1 MEIAKLY
8 ETAAEKLDK
17 AIEVCE
23 KSKINLTS
31 LTVIAAASGNIY
43 SAPNWKRLNDAF
55 EEEETHSEDEA
66 LAKMLLAGENAVE
79 HIVTLDAKTKLP
91 VDPYQKCLEI
101 LVKVNT
107 ENAKCNI
114 LQGKNSKVVLTSV
127 NSDIA
132 KFAEQIIAEEE
143 KKKPKQP
150 EKPAENAAGTP
161 AQNADPNAA
170 PAQPPVAPAPG
181 EPEGSAAHAG
191 IDASGLQMIF
201 DDWESTAEK
210 PDGNESKPF
219 NGQSLSNQADK
230 AEVINQVQNMANN
243 AYPNGQ
249 MQGGMYGGQGMQG
262 GMYGGQQGMQGG
274 MYQQQSMNAGQM
286 QNGGMYQQQPGMNGM
301 YGGGQMQNGMY
312 QQQPGMNGMYGG
324 QGMQGGMYGGQG
336 MQGGMYGGPMNGM
349 YGGQMYGQQS
359 VNGPMYGQQQG
370 GYGQQPN
377 GGRQSLYLNPA
388 AAQGAQGVPGQQ
400 SVYTMPGSASS
411 SYRSKLQAPV
421 HSSVVN
427 TQSVSVYGTNIGE
440 GDNNAIFKD
449 RLADILN
456 SSSAG
461 KADDSDKTEVMMSAK
476 EKKNAAKKDAKHH

>member
-31 LTVIAAASGNIY
+31 ITVIAASSGNIY
-43 SAPNWKRLNDAF
+43 CAPNWKRLNDAF

-66 LAKMLLAGENAVE
+66 LAKMLLAGETAVE

-91 VDPYQKCLEI
+91 VDPYQKCLELLI
-101 LVKVNT
+101 KINS
-107 ENAKCNI
+107 ENAKCSI

-132 KFAEQIIAEEE
+132 KFAEQIASEEA
-143 KKKPKQP
+143 KKKPV
-150 EKPAENAAGTP
+150 ENAAPAP
-161 AQNADPNAA
+161 AQNADPNAEAA
-170 PAQPPVAPAPG
+170 PQQPVTQGAG

-201 DDWESTAEK
+201 DDWESSADK
-210 PDGNESKPF
+210 QDGNESKPF
-219 NGQSLSNQADK
+219 NGQSLSSSQADK

-243 AYPNGQ
+243 GYP
-249 MQGGMYGGQGMQG
+249 
-262 GMYGGQQGMQGG
+262 
-274 MYQQQSMNAGQM
+274 
-286 QNGGMYQQQPGMNGM
+286 
-301 YGGGQMQNGMY
+301 GGQMQNGMY
-312 QQQPGMNGMYGG
+312 QQQQNMNGGQMQNGMYGGQGMNGMYGG
-324 QGMQGGMYGGQG
+324 QMNGMYGQGMNGMYGGQ
-336 MQGGMYGGPMNGM
+336 MNGMYGGPMNGM

-359 VNGPMYGQQQG
+359 MYGGQG
-370 GYGQQPN
+370 SAYGQQPN

-400 SVYTMPGSASS
+400 SVYTMQGSATS

-456 SSSAG
+456 SSSAAG
-461 KADDSDKTEVMMSAK
+461 KPDENDKTEVMMSAR

>member
-23 KSKINLTS
+23 KSNISLTS
-31 LTVIAAASGNIY
+31 ITVIAAASGNIY
-43 SAPNWKRLNDAF
+43 SAPNWKRLNDDF

-66 LAKMLLAGENAVE
+66 LAKMLLAGETAVE

-91 VDPYQKCLEI
+91 VDPYQKSLET
-101 LVKVNT
+101 LVKINT

-132 KFAEQIIAEEE
+132 KFAEQITAEEAKNKASVNVTE
-143 KKKPKQP
+143 ASPD
-150 EKPAENAAGTP
+150 
-161 AQNADPNAA
+161 QNADSNAA
-170 PAQPPVAPAPG
+170 SVPHPPVTPGPG

-201 DDWESTAEK
+201 DDWESSADK
-210 PDGNESKPF
+210 QDGNESKPF
-219 NGQSLSNQADK
+219 NGQSLSSSQADK

-243 AYPNGQ
+243 GYT
-249 MQGGMYGGQGMQG
+249 
-262 GMYGGQQGMQGG
+262 
-274 MYQQQSMNAGQM
+274 
-286 QNGGMYQQQPGMNGM
+286 
-301 YGGGQMQNGMY
+301 GGQMQNGMY
-312 QQQPGMNGMYGG
+312 QQQQSMNGGQMQNGMYGQGMNGMYGG
-324 QGMQGGMYGGQG
+324 QMQGGMYGQG
-336 MQGGMYGGPMNGM
+336 MNGMYGGQMNGMYGGPMNGM

-359 VNGPMYGQQQG
+359 VNGPMYGGQG
-370 GYGQQPN
+370 GAYGQQPN

-388 AAQGAQGVPGQQ
+388 ANQGTPGQQ
-400 SVYTMPGSASS
+400 SVYTMPGSATS

-456 SSSAG
+456 SSSAAG
-461 KADDSDKTEVMMSAK
+461 KADENDKTEVMMSAK

>member
-23 KSKINLTS
+23 KSNINLTS
-31 LTVIAAASGNIY
+31 ITVIAASSGNIY
-43 SAPNWKRLNDAF
+43 SATNWNRLNDAF

-66 LAKMLLAGENAVE
+66 LAKMLLAGETAVE
-79 HIVTLDAKTKLP
+79 HIVTLDANTKLP
-91 VDPYQKCLEI
+91 VDPYQKSLELLI
-101 LVKVNT
+101 KINS
-107 ENAKCNI
+107 ENAKCSI

-132 KFAEQIIAEEE
+132 KFAEQIAAEEA
-143 KKKPKQP
+143 KNRK
-150 EKPAENAAGTP
+150 AETPVENTAPTPDQNQNAA
-161 AQNADPNAA
+161 AA
-170 PAQPPVAPAPG
+170 PQPPVTPGAG

-201 DDWESTAEK
+201 DDWESSADK
-210 PDGNESKPF
+210 QDGNESKPF
-219 NGQSLSNQADK
+219 NGQSLSSSQADK

-243 AYPNGQ
+243 GYP
-249 MQGGMYGGQGMQG
+249 GGQ
-262 GMYGGQQGMQGG
+262 MQGG
-274 MYQQQSMNAGQM
+274 MYQQQNMN
-286 QNGGMYQQQPGMNGM
+286 
-301 YGGGQMQNGMY
+301 GGQMQNGMY
-312 QQQPGMNGMYGG
+312 GGQGMNGMYGG
-324 QGMQGGMYGGQG
+324 QQMQGGMYGQG
-336 MQGGMYGGPMNGM
+336 MNGM

-359 VNGPMYGQQQG
+359 MYGAQG
-370 GYGQQPN
+370 GAYGQQPG
-377 GGRQSLYLNPA
+377 GGRQSLYLNPGN
-388 AAQGAQGVPGQQ
+388 AQGAQGVPGQQ
-400 SVYTMPGSASS
+400 SVYTMPGSATS

-456 SSSAG
+456 SSSAAG
-461 KADDSDKTEVMMSAK
+461 KPDENDKTEVMMSAR

>member
-23 KSKINLTS
+23 KSNINLTS
-31 LTVIAAASGNIY
+31 ITVIAASSGNIY
-43 SAPNWKRLNDAF
+43 SATNWKRLNDAF

-66 LAKMLLAGENAVE
+66 LAKMLLAGETAVE
-79 HIVTLDAKTKLP
+79 HIVTLDANTKLP
-91 VDPYQKCLEI
+91 VDPYQKSLELLI
-101 LVKVNT
+101 KINS
-107 ENAKCNI
+107 ENAKCSI

-132 KFAEQIIAEEE
+132 KFAEQIAAEEA
-143 KKKPKQP
+143 KNRK
-150 EKPAENAAGTP
+150 AETPVENTAPTPDQNQNAA
-161 AQNADPNAA
+161 AA
-170 PAQPPVAPAPG
+170 PQPPVTPGAG

-201 DDWESTAEK
+201 DDWESSADK
-210 PDGNESKPF
+210 QDGNESKPF
-219 NGQSLSNQADK
+219 NGQSLSSSQADK

-243 AYPNGQ
+243 GYPGGQ
-249 MQGGMYGGQGMQG
+249 MQGGMYQQQNMNGGQMQNGMYGGQGMN
-262 GMYGGQQGMQGG
+262 GMYGGQQMQGG
-274 MYQQQSMNAGQM
+274 MYQQQSMN
-286 QNGGMYQQQPGMNGM
+286 
-301 YGGGQMQNGMY
+301 GGQMQNGMY
-312 QQQPGMNGMYGG
+312 GGQGMNGMYGG
-324 QGMQGGMYGGQG
+324 QQMQGGMYGQG
-336 MQGGMYGGPMNGM
+336 MNGMYGGQMNGMYGGPMNGM

-359 VNGPMYGQQQG
+359 MYGAQG
-370 GYGQQPN
+370 GAYGQQPG
-377 GGRQSLYLNPA
+377 GGRQSLYLNPGN
-388 AAQGAQGVPGQQ
+388 AQGAQGVPGQQ
-400 SVYTMPGSASS
+400 SVYTMPGSATS

-456 SSSAG
+456 SSSAAG
-461 KADDSDKTEVMMSAK
+461 KPDENDKTEVMMSAR

>member
-23 KSKINLTS
+23 KSNISLTS
-31 LTVIAAASGNIY
+31 ITVIAAASGNIY
-43 SAPNWKRLNDAF
+43 SAPNWKRLNDDF

-66 LAKMLLAGENAVE
+66 LAKMLLAGETAVE

-91 VDPYQKCLEI
+91 VDPYQKSLET
-101 LVKVNT
+101 LVKINT

-132 KFAEQIIAEEE
+132 KFAEQITAEEAKNKASVNVTE
-143 KKKPKQP
+143 ASPD
-150 EKPAENAAGTP
+150 
-161 AQNADPNAA
+161 QNADSNAA
-170 PAQPPVAPAPG
+170 SVPHPPVTPGPG

-201 DDWESTAEK
+201 DDWESSADK
-210 PDGNESKPF
+210 QDGNESKPF
-219 NGQSLSNQADK
+219 NGQSLSSSQADK

-243 AYPNGQ
+243 GYTGGQ
-249 MQGGMYGGQGMQG
+249 MQNGMYQQQQSMNGGQMQNGMYGQGMNGMYGGQ
-262 GMYGGQQGMQGG
+262 MQGG
-274 MYQQQSMNAGQM
+274 MYQQQSMN
-286 QNGGMYQQQPGMNGM
+286 
-301 YGGGQMQNGMY
+301 GGQMQNGMY
-312 QQQPGMNGMYGG
+312 GQGMNGMYGG
-324 QGMQGGMYGGQG
+324 QMQGGMYGQG
-336 MQGGMYGGPMNGM
+336 MNGMYGGQMNGMYGGPMNGM

-359 VNGPMYGQQQG
+359 VNGPMYGGQG
-370 GYGQQPN
+370 GAYGQQPN

-388 AAQGAQGVPGQQ
+388 ANQGTPGQQ
-400 SVYTMPGSASS
+400 SVYTMPGSATS

-456 SSSAG
+456 SSSAAG
-461 KADDSDKTEVMMSAK
+461 KADENDKTEVMMSAK

>member
-101 LVKVNT
+101 LVKINT

-150 EKPAENAAGTP
+150 EKPAENAAETSD
-161 AQNADPNAA
+161 QNADPNAA
-170 PAQPPVAPAPG
+170 PSQPPLAPAPG
-181 EPEGSAAHAG
+181 EPEGSASHAG

-210 PDGNESKPF
+210 PEGNESKPF

-249 MQGGMYGGQGMQG
+249 MQNGMYQQQGMNGMYGGQ
-262 GMYGGQQGMQGG
+262 MQGG
-274 MYQQQSMNAGQM
+274 MYQQQSV
-286 QNGGMYQQQPGMNGM
+286 NGP
-301 YGGGQMQNGMY
+301 QMQNGMY
-312 QQQPGMNGMYGG
+312 GGQNMNGMYGG
-324 QGMQGGMYGGQG
+324 QMQGGMYGGQ

-349 YGGQMYGQQS
+349 YGGQIYGQQS

-388 AAQGAQGVPGQQ
+388 AAQVAQGVPGQQ
-400 SVYTMPGSASS
+400 SVYTMPGSATS

-461 KADDSDKTEVMMSAK
+461 KSDDTDKTEVMMSAK

>member
-23 KSKINLTS
+23 KSKITLTS

-66 LAKMLLAGENAVE
+66 LAKMLLAGETAVE

-91 VDPYQKCLEI
+91 VDPYQKCLEL
-101 LVKVNT
+101 LVKINT
-107 ENAKCNI
+107 DNAKCNI

-132 KFAEQIIAEEE
+132 KFAEQIAAEEAKNA
-143 KKKPKQP
+143 KKNNTKNSGMP
-150 EKPAENAAGTP
+150 EENAAATAP
-161 AQNADPNAA
+161 DPNAA
-170 PAQPPVAPAPG
+170 PNTSVPQPPLTPG
-181 EPEGSAAHAG
+181 PNEPEGSAAHAG

-201 DDWESTAEK
+201 DDWESTADK

-219 NGQSLSNQADK
+219 NGQSLSSSQADK

-243 AYPNGQ
+243 GYP
-249 MQGGMYGGQGMQG
+249 
-262 GMYGGQQGMQGG
+262 
-274 MYQQQSMNAGQM
+274 
-286 QNGGMYQQQPGMNGM
+286 
-301 YGGGQMQNGMY
+301 GGQMQNGMY
-312 QQQPGMNGMYGG
+312 QQQGMQGSMYGQQMQGGMYGQQGMNGMYGG
-324 QGMQGGMYGGQG
+324 QGMNGMYQQQGMNGMYGGQMQGGMYGGQMQG
-336 MQGGMYGGPMNGM
+336 GMYGGQMQGGMYGGPMNGM

-359 VNGPMYGQQQG
+359 VNANGPMYGGQG

-388 AAQGAQGVPGQQ
+388 PGAQGAAPGGPGQQ
-400 SVYTMPGSASS
+400 SVYTMPGSATS

-461 KADDSDKTEVMMSAK
+461 KSDDTDKTEVMMSAK

>member
-101 LVKVNT
+101 LVKINT

-150 EKPAENAAGTP
+150 EKPAENAAETSD
-161 AQNADPNAA
+161 QNADPNAA
-170 PAQPPVAPAPG
+170 PSQPPLAPAPG

-249 MQGGMYGGQGMQG
+249 MQNGMYQQQGMNGMYGGQ
-262 GMYGGQQGMQGG
+262 MQGG
-274 MYQQQSMNAGQM
+274 MYQQQSVNGPQMQNGMYGGQNINGMYGGQM
-286 QNGGMYQQQPGMNGM
+286 QGGMYQQQ
-301 YGGGQMQNGMY
+301 
-312 QQQPGMNGMYGG
+312 GMNGMYGG
-324 QGMQGGMYGGQG
+324 QMQGGMYGGQ

-349 YGGQMYGQQS
+349 YGGQIYGQQS

-388 AAQGAQGVPGQQ
+388 QGGAGQQ
-400 SVYTMPGSASS
+400 SVYTMPGSATS

-461 KADDSDKTEVMMSAK
+461 KSDDTDKTEVMMSAK
-476 EKKNAAKKDAKHH
+476 EKKNATKKDAKHH

>member
-23 KSKINLTS
+23 KSKINLIS

-66 LAKMLLAGENAVE
+66 VAKMLLAGESAVE

-91 VDPYQKCLEI
+91 VDPYQKCLEL
-101 LVKVNT
+101 LVKINT
-107 ENAKCNI
+107 ENAKANI

-132 KFAEQIIAEEE
+132 KFAEQIAAEEAKNE
-143 KKKPKQP
+143 KKNNKKKSDKP
-150 EKPAENAAGTP
+150 EENAAGTP
-161 AQNADPNAA
+161 AQNA
-170 PAQPPVAPAPG
+170 AQPPVAPGPG

-201 DDWESTAEK
+201 DDWESTADK

-219 NGQSLSNQADK
+219 NGQSLSSSQADK
-230 AEVINQVQNMANN
+230 AEVINQVQNMTNN
-243 AYPNGQ
+243 GYPG
-249 MQGGMYGGQGMQG
+249 
-262 GMYGGQQGMQGG
+262 
-274 MYQQQSMNAGQM
+274 GQM
-286 QNGGMYQQQPGMNGM
+286 QNGGMYQQGMNGM
-301 YGGGQMQNGMY
+301 YGGQMQNGMY
-312 QQQPGMNGMYGG
+312 QQQQSMNGGQMQGGMYQQQQGMNGGQMQNGMYQQGMNGMYGG
-324 QGMQGGMYGGQG
+324 QMQGGMYGQGMNGMYGGQ

-349 YGGQMYGQQS
+349 YGGGQMYGQQS
-359 VNGPMYGQQQG
+359 VNGPMYGGQG

-388 AAQGAQGVPGQQ
+388 AGAQGGPGQQ
-400 SVYTMPGSASS
+400 SVYTMPGSATS

-461 KADDSDKTEVMMSAK
+461 KADDNDKTEVMMSAK

>member
-31 LTVIAAASGNIY
+31 ITVIAASSGNIY
-43 SAPNWKRLNDAF
+43 CAPNWKRLNDAF

-66 LAKMLLAGENAVE
+66 LAKMLLAGETAVE

-91 VDPYQKCLEI
+91 VDPYQKCLELLI
-101 LVKVNT
+101 KINS
-107 ENAKCNI
+107 ENAKCSI

-132 KFAEQIIAEEE
+132 KFAEQIASEEA
-143 KKKPKQP
+143 KKKPV
-150 EKPAENAAGTP
+150 ENAAPAP
-161 AQNADPNAA
+161 AQNADPNAEAA
-170 PAQPPVAPAPG
+170 PQQPVTQGAG

-201 DDWESTAEK
+201 DDWESSADK
-210 PDGNESKPF
+210 QDGNESKPF
-219 NGQSLSNQADK
+219 NGQSLSSSQADK

-243 AYPNGQ
+243 GYP
-249 MQGGMYGGQGMQG
+249 
-262 GMYGGQQGMQGG
+262 
-274 MYQQQSMNAGQM
+274 
-286 QNGGMYQQQPGMNGM
+286 
-301 YGGGQMQNGMY
+301 GGQMQNGMY
-312 QQQPGMNGMYGG
+312 QQQQQNMNGGQMQNGMYGGQGMNGMYGG
-324 QGMQGGMYGGQG
+324 QMQGGMYQQQQSMNGGQMQNGMYGGQG
-336 MQGGMYGGPMNGM
+336 MNGMYGGQMNGMYGQGMNGMYGGQMNGMYGGPMNGM

-359 VNGPMYGQQQG
+359 MYGGQG
-370 GYGQQPN
+370 SAYGQQPN

-400 SVYTMPGSASS
+400 SVYTMQGSATS

-456 SSSAG
+456 SSSAAG
-461 KADDSDKTEVMMSAK
+461 KPDENDKTEVMMSAR

>member
-23 KSKINLTS
+23 KSNINLTS
-31 LTVIAAASGNIY
+31 ITVIAASSGNIY
-43 SAPNWKRLNDAF
+43 SATNWKRLNDAF

-66 LAKMLLAGENAVE
+66 LAKMLLAGETAVE
-79 HIVTLDAKTKLP
+79 HIVTLDANTKLP
-91 VDPYQKCLEI
+91 VDPYQKSLELLI
-101 LVKVNT
+101 KINS
-107 ENAKCNI
+107 ENAKCSI

-132 KFAEQIIAEEE
+132 KFAEQIAAEEA
-143 KKKPKQP
+143 KNRK
-150 EKPAENAAGTP
+150 AETPVENTAPTPDQNQNAA
-161 AQNADPNAA
+161 AA
-170 PAQPPVAPAPG
+170 PQPPVTPGAG

-201 DDWESTAEK
+201 DDWESSADK
-210 PDGNESKPF
+210 QDGNESKPF
-219 NGQSLSNQADK
+219 NGQSLSSSQADK

-243 AYPNGQ
+243 GYP
-249 MQGGMYGGQGMQG
+249 GGQ
-262 GMYGGQQGMQGG
+262 MQGG
-274 MYQQQSMNAGQM
+274 MYQQQNMN
-286 QNGGMYQQQPGMNGM
+286 
-301 YGGGQMQNGMY
+301 GGQMQNGMY
-312 QQQPGMNGMYGG
+312 GGQGMNGMYGG
-324 QGMQGGMYGGQG
+324 QQMQGGMYGQG
-336 MQGGMYGGPMNGM
+336 MNGMYGGQMNGMYGGPMNGM

-359 VNGPMYGQQQG
+359 MYGAQG
-370 GYGQQPN
+370 GAYGQQPG
-377 GGRQSLYLNPA
+377 GGRQSLYLNPGN
-388 AAQGAQGVPGQQ
+388 AQGAQGVPGQQ
-400 SVYTMPGSASS
+400 SVYTMPGSATS

-456 SSSAG
+456 SSSAAG
-461 KADDSDKTEVMMSAK
+461 KPDENDKTEVMMSAR